1 MADIAL
7 LVTEEFERKLKRG
20 APGEDAAAAA
30 AAESR
35 RNFGAVIK
43 VCSSWVDS
51 VSAAAAGVTVNVAL
65 LNVEPK
71 SGPSVAAMDGAF
83 SA

>member
-20 APGEDAAAAA
+20 APGEEGA

-43 VCSSWVDS
+43 VCSSWVDAAA
-51 VSAAAAGVTVNVAL
+51 AAAAGVTVNVAL
-65 LNVEPK
+65 LNVDPK
-71 SGPSVAAMDGAF
+71 SGPAVAAMDGAF

>member
-20 APGEDAAAAA
+20 APGEEGA

-43 VCSSWVDS
+43 VCSSWVD
-51 VSAAAAGVTVNVAL
+51 AAAAGVTVNVAL
-65 LNVEPK
+65 LNVDPK
-71 SGPSVAAMDGAF
+71 SGPAVAAMDGAF

>member
-1 MADIAL
+1 M

-20 APGEDAAAAA
+20 APGEEGA

-43 VCSSWVDS
+43 VCSSWVDAAA
-51 VSAAAAGVTVNVAL
+51 AAAAGVTVNVAL
-65 LNVEPK
+65 LNVDPK
-71 SGPSVAAMDGAF
+71 SGPAVAAMDGAF

>member
-20 APGEDAAAAA
+20 APGEDAAA
-30 AAESR
+30 ESR

-43 VCSSWVDS
+43 VCSSWVDAAA
-51 VSAAAAGVTVNVAL
+51 AAAAGVTVNVAL
-65 LNVEPK
+65 LNVDPK
-71 SGPSVAAMDGAF
+71 SGPAVAAMDGAF

>member
-20 APGEDAAAAA
+20 APGEEGA

-43 VCSSWVDS
+43 VCSSWVDA
-51 VSAAAAGVTVNVAL
+51 AAAAGVTVNVAL
-65 LNVEPK
+65 LNVDPK
-71 SGPSVAAMDGAF
+71 SGPAVAAMDGAF

>member
-20 APGEDAAAAA
+20 APGEEGA

-43 VCSSWVDS
+43 VCSSWVDAAAA
-51 VSAAAAGVTVNVAL
+51 AAAAGVTVNVAL
-65 LNVEPK
+65 LNVDPK
-71 SGPSVAAMDGAF
+71 SGPAVAAMDGAF